1 MKNNHPFEILLDSY
15 STESFSL
22 FCLIANLLNYPKINN
37 NIENHPDFEGKI
49 YASTFAYLCSEYLE
63 EAIRMYPHED
73 FELFCEE
80 MNFEEDIDSVEFYSK
95 KNNIEFDIDDL
106 NTAVFDLIKATKK
119 KIENDLENI
128 LIPKYSK
135 EDIFSSI
142 ENMEVE

>member
-1 MKNNHPFEILLDSY
+1 MR
-15 STESFSL
+15 T
-22 FCLIANLLNYPKINN
+22 
-37 NIENHPDFEGKI
+37 
-49 YASTFAYLCSEYLE
+49 
-63 EAIRMYPHED
+63 
-73 FELFCEE
+73 
-80 MNFEEDIDSVEFYSK
+80 
-95 KNNIEFDIDDL
+95 DL

>member
-1 MKNNHPFEILLDSY
+1 
-15 STESFSL
+15 
-22 FCLIANLLNYPKINN
+22 
-37 NIENHPDFEGKI
+37 
-49 YASTFAYLCSEYLE
+49 
-63 EAIRMYPHED
+63 MYPHED